1 MKKAYPPIYEK
12 QDNNI
17 MLCRLILYTV
27 WIFFKEFLT
36 MQVYHGWSSSIYL
49 VPIAVFSVLYN
60 IPKFLE
66 LEVSFS
72 LYSSTFP

>member
-1 MKKAYPPIYEK
+1 MRNRIIISCFV
-12 QDNNI
+12 D
-17 MLCRLILYTV
+17 
-27 WIFFKEFLT
+27 FFQEFLT

-72 LYSSTFP
+72 LEFYLPVERLDQGADPPPSH

>member
-1 MKKAYPPIYEK
+1 
-12 QDNNI
+12 
-17 MLCRLILYTV
+17 
-27 WIFFKEFLT
+27 

-72 LYSSTFP
+72 TVILPTVERLDQGADPPPPTKFS